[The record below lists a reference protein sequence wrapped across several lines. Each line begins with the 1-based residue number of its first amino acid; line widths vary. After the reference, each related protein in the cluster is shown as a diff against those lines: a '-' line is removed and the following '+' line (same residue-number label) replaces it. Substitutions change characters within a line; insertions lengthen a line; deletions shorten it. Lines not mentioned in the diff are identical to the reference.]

1 MTNQFCKAIIEDAVS
16 IGIPKPD
23 QENLLDLFEYA
34 MKSISS
40 TLIREAIFDTTDFA
54 TAQQREVRG
63 FQLVMNRSS
72 ASSRIWKGVFSRGEQ
87 NLAVIGSLE

>member
-1 MTNQFCKAIIEDAVS
+1 MTNQFSKAIIEDAVS
-16 IGIPKPD
+16 IGVSEHD

-34 MKSISS
+34 MKSVSS

-54 TAQQREVRG
+54 TAQQRGVRG

-72 ASSRIWKGVFSRGEQ
+72 ASSLIWKGVFSRGEQ